1 MTKRLVLNLMG
12 PDQPGI
18 VDNLADVIA
27 AHGGNWEQSS
37 MARLGGNFA
46 GILMISVADEDAD
59 ELVKVLESLDS
70 TCLSVTIAP
79 PKIIPR
85 TGTVVDLEIV
95 GQDHVG
101 IVHDI
106 SHVLADLKVNVDEFE
121 SYVEPASVSGGNVFR
136 AHVCIRVP
144 DGLDVDE
151 VRDKLE
157 NIASDLM
164 IDLNFQVEG

>member
-18 VDNLADVIA
+18 VDNLAEVIA

-46 GILMISVADEDAD
+46 GILLISVADNEAD

-70 TCLSVTIAP
+70 TCLSVTVAP
-79 PKIIPR
+79 PREIPR
-85 TGTVVDLEIV
+85 TGTVVDMEIV

-106 SHVLADLKVNVDEFE
+106 SHVLASLKVNVDEFE

-136 AHVCIRVP
+136 AHVCMRLP
-144 DGLDVDE
+144 DGLDVDLL
-151 VRDKLE
+151 RTKLE
-157 NIASDLM
+157 DLASDLM
-164 IDLNFQVEG
+164 VDLEFDVGG

>member
-1 MTKRLVLNLMG
+1 MTKRLVLNLIG

-18 VDNLADVIA
+18 VDNLAEVIA

-46 GILMISVADEDAD
+46 GILMITVADKDAD

-70 TCLSVTIAP
+70 TCMSVAVAP

-85 TGTVVDLEIV
+85 TGTVVELDIT

-106 SHVLADLKVNVDEFE
+106 SHILADMKVNVDEFE
-121 SYVEPASVSGGNVFR
+121 SKIEPASVSGGNVFR
-136 AHVCIRVP
+136 AHIRMRLP
-144 DGLDVDE
+144 DGLDVDDL
-151 VRDKLE
+151 RARLE
-157 NIASDLM
+157 DIASDLM
-164 IDLNFQVEG
+164 IDLNFEVGA